1 MNYTKLAVRTASFWL
16 SVISLI
22 GTSLMFSFA
31 LPVEAIP
38 TTSHTLILGERD
50 NSVEPEIVQQIATL
64 EVKRALLS
72 AKFQDKTPRIQDIDN
87 QLANLYGSISSDHK
101 KVVERSVSKALKA
114 KVMELRE
121 QRRQERKQFQE
132 HAAPIVFIDEEIHSI
147 QVRLA
152 KKL

>member
-16 SVISLI
+16 SVMSLI
-22 GTSLMFSFA
+22 GTSVMLSFA

-72 AKFQDKTPRIQDIDN
+72 AKFNDKDPQIHEIN
-87 QLANLYGSISSDHK
+87 SQLGDLRTSISSDQK
-101 KVVERSVSKALKA
+101 EVVAQAVSKALKEKIA
-114 KVMELRE
+114 ELKE
-121 QRRQERKQFQE
+121 QRIQLKKRFQNND
-132 HAAPIVFIDEEIHSI
+132 PSIVSIDDKISSI
-147 QVRLA
+147 KRRLA
-152 KKL
+152 ERM